1 MKYLNKLASVFFI
14 AMLGMLTMTSCE
26 GGDLYDIGSPEWLSE
41 MGGGEEDDSNIITV
55 IPNPTTLGNTDNTTP
70 WWTVFTDDIKAEPG
84 KTYQV
89 QFLNYGSGTSN
100 WLNYLFIL
108 RNEAK
113 DFEYAVLRADN
124 WGWGTGY
131 AGEESDA
138 HFTKK
143 MESESRDWGAWAKA
157 MSLAKCTLTLY
168 NYGDGTADVKV
179 IMLGSDNQTYTQEY
193 NNISVDKDNL
203 YFSFTCEGSHLEF
216 GNIDIEDSE
225 PTAMTLNGVPSEVVL
240 GTDLDEFLANI
251 TATVT
256 FAEGVTKDIPA
267 SDLQFE
273 IIPDFTELGQKTLV
287 VVYNK
292 TYMGNNCS
300 KPVIA
305 SKTFNLVK
313 ELSAFTQTYVVPTPA
328 VLGKEDNTS
337 APWFENNTDH
347 IKIAPKETK
356 VVSFT
361 SYTAGVNNWDNF
373 LIRLTNSAWASY
385 CVVRADNFGWD
396 EGYAACKASTEAG
409 RDWAAWLAAMNG
421 AKVTAYITNNGNGT
435 ADIKMNML
443 GNDGVTYTQ
452 DYIGINTIDAEDLY
466 FDVLVENAHVVF
478 DKVLGATDNSTLWDA
493 QLFSQNIK
501 VIPHQKSTFNF
512 TNYSSLANNWNNF
525 MVILGNAAGE
535 HKAVCRADNFG
546 WGTSYDGCTLSM
558 EEGRNWD
565 EWRAAMDGAKVSVT
579 VVNNGDGTADV
590 NVAMVGNNSKN
601 YTQDYIGIKVD
612 NPDDFYVRFSV
623 DGSHLVFE

>member
-41 MGGGEEDDSNIITV
+41 MGGGEEDESNIITV
-55 IPNPTTLGNTDNTTP
+55 VPNPTTLGNTDNTTP

-100 WLNYLFIL
+100 WLNYLLVL

-131 AGEESDA
+131 TGEESDA
-138 HFTKK
+138 HFIKK
-143 MESESRDWGAWAKA
+143 MESENRDWGAWAKA

-240 GTDLDEFLANI
+240 GTELNEFLANV

-256 FAEGVTKDIPA
+256 FAEGVTKEIPA
-267 SDLQFE
+267 SELQFE

-305 SKTFNLVK
+305 SKTFSLVK
-313 ELSAFTQTYVVPTPA
+313 ELSAFTQTYVVPTPIL
-328 VLGKEDNTS
+328 LGAEDNSTPFWG
-337 APWFENNTDH
+337 AHTEN

-356 VVSFT
+356 VATFT
-361 SYTAGVNNWDNF
+361 NYSSCASNWNNFCIVLCKEN
-373 LIRLTNSAWASY
+373 NAEYA
-385 CVVRADNFGWD
+385 VVRADNYGWGD
-396 EGYAACKASTEAG
+396 GYAACTPTMEVG
-409 RDWAAWLAAMNG
+409 RDWDVWRPAMDGAKVTTYVTNNGDGTADVKAVMVGNNGATYTQEYKGINTVDPDNFYFRFTVDGCHLVFDKEVGASDCSTPFWGAHSPNIQVIGHQVCTVNFTNYSSCASNWNNFCIVLCKADNTEYAVVRADNYGWGDGYGACTATMEEGRNWDAWRPAMNG
-421 AKVTAYITNNGNGT
+421 AKVSAQIVNNGDGT
-435 ADIKMNML
+435 ADIKVVMHGTD
-443 GNDGVTYTQ
+443 GNDYTQ
-452 DYIGINTIDAEDLY
+452 DYIGINTVDP
-466 FDVLVENAHVVF
+466 
-478 DKVLGATDNSTLWDA
+478 DN
-493 QLFSQNIK
+493 FY
-501 VIPHQKSTFNF
+501 FNF
-512 TNYSSLANNWNNF
+512 T
-525 MVILGNAAGE
+525 
-535 HKAVCRADNFG
+535 
-546 WGTSYDGCTLSM
+546 
-558 EEGRNWD
+558 
-565 EWRAAMDGAKVSVT
+565 
-579 VVNNGDGTADV
+579 
-590 NVAMVGNNSKN
+590 
-601 YTQDYIGIKVD
+601 
-612 NPDDFYVRFSV
+612 V
-623 DGSHLVFE
+623 DGSYLVFE

>member
-41 MGGGEEDDSNIITV
+41 MGGGEEDESNIITV
-55 IPNPTTLGNTDNTTP
+55 VPNPTTLGNTDNTTP

-100 WLNYLFIL
+100 WLNFLLVL

-131 AGEESDA
+131 TGEESDA
-138 HFTKK
+138 HFIKK
-143 MESESRDWGAWAKA
+143 MESENRDWGAWAKA

-240 GTDLDEFLANI
+240 GTELNEFLANV

-256 FAEGVTKDIPA
+256 FAEGVTKEIPA
-267 SDLQFE
+267 PELQFE

-305 SKTFNLVK
+305 SKTFSLVK
-313 ELSAFTQTYVVPTPA
+313 ELSAFTQTYVVPTPIL
-328 VLGKEDNTS
+328 LGAEDNSTPFWG
-337 APWFENNTDH
+337 AHTEN

-356 VVSFT
+356 VATFT
-361 SYTAGVNNWDNF
+361 NYSSCASNWNNFCIVLCKADN
-373 LIRLTNSAWASY
+373 TEYA
-385 CVVRADNFGWD
+385 VVRADNYGWGD
-396 EGYAACKASTEAG
+396 GYGACTATMEEG
-409 RDWAAWLAAMNG
+409 RNWDAWRPAMNG
-421 AKVTAYITNNGNGT
+421 AKVSAQIVNNGDGT
-435 ADIKMNML
+435 ADIKVVMHGTD
-443 GNDGVTYTQ
+443 GNDYTQ
-452 DYIGINTIDAEDLY
+452 DYIGINTVDP
-466 FDVLVENAHVVF
+466 
-478 DKVLGATDNSTLWDA
+478 DN
-493 QLFSQNIK
+493 FY
-501 VIPHQKSTFNF
+501 FNF
-512 TNYSSLANNWNNF
+512 T
-525 MVILGNAAGE
+525 
-535 HKAVCRADNFG
+535 
-546 WGTSYDGCTLSM
+546 
-558 EEGRNWD
+558 
-565 EWRAAMDGAKVSVT
+565 
-579 VVNNGDGTADV
+579 
-590 NVAMVGNNSKN
+590 
-601 YTQDYIGIKVD
+601 
-612 NPDDFYVRFSV
+612 V
-623 DGSHLVFE
+623 DGSYLVFE

>member
-55 IPNPTTLGNTDNTTP
+55 VPNPTTLGNTDNTTP

-100 WLNYLFIL
+100 WLNFLLVL

-131 AGEESDA
+131 TGEESDA
-138 HFTKK
+138 HFIKK
-143 MESESRDWGAWAKA
+143 MESENRDWGAWAKA

-240 GTDLDEFLANI
+240 GTELNEFLANV

-256 FAEGVTKDIPA
+256 FAEGVTKEIPA
-267 SDLQFE
+267 SELQFE

-305 SKTFNLVK
+305 SKTFSLVK
-313 ELSAFTQTYVVPTPA
+313 ELSAFTQTYVVPTPIL
-328 VLGKEDNTS
+328 LGAEDNSTPFWG
-337 APWFENNTDH
+337 AHTEN

-356 VVSFT
+356 VATFT
-361 SYTAGVNNWDNF
+361 NYSSCASNWNNFCIVLCKEN
-373 LIRLTNSAWASY
+373 NAEYA
-385 CVVRADNFGWD
+385 VVRADNYGWGD
-396 EGYAACKASTEAG
+396 GYAACTPMMEAG
-409 RDWAAWLAAMNG
+409 RDWDVWRPAMDGAKVTTYVTNNGDGTADVKAVMVGNNGATYTQEYKGINTVDPENFYFRFTVDGCHLVFDKEVGASDCSTPFWGAHSPNIQVIGHQVCTVNFTNYSSCASNWNNFCIVLCKADNTEYAVVRADNYGWGDGYGACTATMEEGRNWDAWRPAMNG
-421 AKVTAYITNNGNGT
+421 AKVSAQIVNNGDGT
-435 ADIKMNML
+435 ADIKVVMHGTD
-443 GNDGVTYTQ
+443 GNDYTQ
-452 DYIGINTIDAEDLY
+452 DYIGINTVDP
-466 FDVLVENAHVVF
+466 
-478 DKVLGATDNSTLWDA
+478 DN
-493 QLFSQNIK
+493 FY
-501 VIPHQKSTFNF
+501 FNF
-512 TNYSSLANNWNNF
+512 T
-525 MVILGNAAGE
+525 
-535 HKAVCRADNFG
+535 
-546 WGTSYDGCTLSM
+546 
-558 EEGRNWD
+558 
-565 EWRAAMDGAKVSVT
+565 
-579 VVNNGDGTADV
+579 
-590 NVAMVGNNSKN
+590 
-601 YTQDYIGIKVD
+601 
-612 NPDDFYVRFSV
+612 V
-623 DGSHLVFE
+623 DGSYLVFE

>member
-55 IPNPTTLGNTDNTTP
+55 VPNPTTLGNTDNTTP

-100 WLNYLFIL
+100 WLNFLLVL

-131 AGEESDA
+131 TGEESDA
-138 HFTKK
+138 HFIKK
-143 MESESRDWGAWAKA
+143 MESENRDWGAWAKA

-168 NYGDGTADVKV
+168 NYGDGTADVKI

-240 GTDLDEFLANI
+240 GTELNEFLANV

-256 FAEGVTKDIPA
+256 FAEGVTKEIPA
-267 SDLQFE
+267 SELQFE

-305 SKTFNLVK
+305 SKTFSLVK
-313 ELSAFTQTYVVPTPA
+313 ELSAFTQTYVVPTPIL
-328 VLGKEDNTS
+328 LGAEDNSTPFWG
-337 APWFENNTDH
+337 AHTEN

-356 VVSFT
+356 VATFT
-361 SYTAGVNNWDNF
+361 NYSSCASNWNNFCIVLCKEN
-373 LIRLTNSAWASY
+373 NAEYA
-385 CVVRADNFGWD
+385 VVRADNYGWGD
-396 EGYAACKASTEAG
+396 GYAACTPTMEAG
-409 RDWAAWLAAMNG
+409 RDWDVWRPAMDGAKVTTYVTNNGDGTADVKAVMVGNNGATYTQEYKGINTVDPENFYFRFTVDGCHLVFDKEVGASDCSTPFWGAHSPNIQVIGHQVCTVNFTNYSSCASNWNNFCIVLCKADNTEYAVVRADNYGWGDGYGACTATMEEGRNWDAWRPAMNG
-421 AKVTAYITNNGNGT
+421 AKVSAQIVNNGDGT
-435 ADIKMNML
+435 ADIKVVMH
-443 GNDGVTYTQ
+443 GIDGKDYTQ
-452 DYIGINTIDAEDLY
+452 DYIGINTVDP
-466 FDVLVENAHVVF
+466 
-478 DKVLGATDNSTLWDA
+478 DN
-493 QLFSQNIK
+493 FY
-501 VIPHQKSTFNF
+501 FNF
-512 TNYSSLANNWNNF
+512 T
-525 MVILGNAAGE
+525 
-535 HKAVCRADNFG
+535 
-546 WGTSYDGCTLSM
+546 
-558 EEGRNWD
+558 
-565 EWRAAMDGAKVSVT
+565 
-579 VVNNGDGTADV
+579 
-590 NVAMVGNNSKN
+590 
-601 YTQDYIGIKVD
+601 
-612 NPDDFYVRFSV
+612 V
-623 DGSHLVFE
+623 DGSYLVFE

>member
-41 MGGGEEDDSNIITV
+41 MGGGEEDESNIITV
-55 IPNPTTLGNTDNTTP
+55 VPNPTTLGNTDNTTP

-100 WLNYLFIL
+100 WLNFLLVL

-131 AGEESDA
+131 TGEESDA
-138 HFTKK
+138 HFIKK
-143 MESESRDWGAWAKA
+143 MESENRDWGAWAKA

-168 NYGDGTADVKV
+168 NYGDGTADVKI

-240 GTDLDEFLANI
+240 GTELNEFLANV

-256 FAEGVTKDIPA
+256 FAEGVTKEIPA
-267 SDLQFE
+267 SELQFE

-305 SKTFNLVK
+305 SKTFSLVK
-313 ELSAFTQTYVVPTPA
+313 ELSAFTQTYVVPTPIL
-328 VLGKEDNTS
+328 LGAEDNSTPFWG
-337 APWFENNTDH
+337 AHTEN

-356 VVSFT
+356 VATFT
-361 SYTAGVNNWDNF
+361 NYSSCASNWNNFCIVLCKEN
-373 LIRLTNSAWASY
+373 NAEYA
-385 CVVRADNFGWD
+385 VVRADNYGWGD
-396 EGYAACKASTEAG
+396 GYAACTPTMEAG
-409 RDWAAWLAAMNG
+409 RDWDVWRPAMDGAKVTTYVTNNGDGTADVKAVMVGNNGATYTQEYKGINTVDPENFYFRFTVDGCHLVFDKEVGASDCSTPFWGAHSPNIQVIGHQVCTVNFTNYSSCASNWNNFCIVLCKADNTEYAVVRADNYGWGDGYGACKPAMEEGRNWDAWRPAMNG
-421 AKVTAYITNNGNGT
+421 AKVSAQIVNNGDGT
-435 ADIKMNML
+435 ADIKVVMHGTD
-443 GNDGVTYTQ
+443 GNDYTQ
-452 DYIGINTIDAEDLY
+452 DYIGINTVDP
-466 FDVLVENAHVVF
+466 
-478 DKVLGATDNSTLWDA
+478 DN
-493 QLFSQNIK
+493 FY
-501 VIPHQKSTFNF
+501 FNF
-512 TNYSSLANNWNNF
+512 T
-525 MVILGNAAGE
+525 
-535 HKAVCRADNFG
+535 
-546 WGTSYDGCTLSM
+546 
-558 EEGRNWD
+558 
-565 EWRAAMDGAKVSVT
+565 
-579 VVNNGDGTADV
+579 
-590 NVAMVGNNSKN
+590 
-601 YTQDYIGIKVD
+601 
-612 NPDDFYVRFSV
+612 V
-623 DGSHLVFE
+623 DGSYLVFE

>member
-41 MGGGEEDDSNIITV
+41 MGGGEEDESNIITV
-55 IPNPTTLGNTDNTTP
+55 VPNPTTLGNTDNTTP

-100 WLNYLFIL
+100 WLNYLLVL

-131 AGEESDA
+131 TGEESDA
-138 HFTKK
+138 HFIKK
-143 MESESRDWGAWAKA
+143 MESENRDWGAWAKA

-240 GTDLDEFLANI
+240 GTELNEFMANI

-256 FAEGVTKDIPA
+256 FAEGVTKEIPA
-267 SDLQFE
+267 SELQFE

-305 SKTFNLVK
+305 SKTFSLVK
-313 ELSAFTQTYVVPTPA
+313 ELSAFTQTYVVPTPIL
-328 VLGKEDNTS
+328 LGAEDNSTPFWG
-337 APWFENNTDH
+337 AHTEN

-356 VVSFT
+356 VATFT
-361 SYTAGVNNWDNF
+361 NYSSCASNWNNFCIVLCKEN
-373 LIRLTNSAWASY
+373 NAEYA
-385 CVVRADNFGWD
+385 VVRADNYGWGD
-396 EGYAACKASTEAG
+396 GYAACTPTMEAG
-409 RDWAAWLAAMNG
+409 RDWDVWRPAMDGAKVTTYVTNNGDGTADVKAVMVGNNGATYTQEYKGINTVDPENFYFRFTVDGCHLVFDKEVGASDCSTPFWGAHSPNIQVIGHQVCTVNFTNYSSCASNWNNFCIVLCKADNTEYAVVRADNYGWGDGYGACTATMEEGRNWDAWRPAMNG
-421 AKVTAYITNNGNGT
+421 AKVSAQIVNNGDGT
-435 ADIKMNML
+435 ADIKVVMHGTD
-443 GNDGVTYTQ
+443 GNDYTQ
-452 DYIGINTIDAEDLY
+452 DYIGINTVDP
-466 FDVLVENAHVVF
+466 
-478 DKVLGATDNSTLWDA
+478 DN
-493 QLFSQNIK
+493 FY
-501 VIPHQKSTFNF
+501 FNF
-512 TNYSSLANNWNNF
+512 T
-525 MVILGNAAGE
+525 
-535 HKAVCRADNFG
+535 
-546 WGTSYDGCTLSM
+546 
-558 EEGRNWD
+558 
-565 EWRAAMDGAKVSVT
+565 
-579 VVNNGDGTADV
+579 
-590 NVAMVGNNSKN
+590 
-601 YTQDYIGIKVD
+601 
-612 NPDDFYVRFSV
+612 V
-623 DGSHLVFE
+623 DGSYLVFE

>member
-55 IPNPTTLGNTDNTTP
+55 VPNPTTLGNTDNTTP

-100 WLNYLFIL
+100 WLNFLLVL

-131 AGEESDA
+131 TGEESDA
-138 HFTKK
+138 HFIKK
-143 MESESRDWGAWAKA
+143 MESENRDWGAWAKA

-168 NYGDGTADVKV
+168 NYGDGTADVKI

-240 GTDLDEFLANI
+240 GTELNEFLANV

-256 FAEGVTKDIPA
+256 FAEGVTKEIPA
-267 SDLQFE
+267 SELQFE

-305 SKTFNLVK
+305 SKTFSLVK
-313 ELSAFTQTYVVPTPA
+313 ELSAFTQTYVVPTPIL
-328 VLGKEDNTS
+328 LGAEDNSTPFWG
-337 APWFENNTDH
+337 AHTEN

-356 VVSFT
+356 VATFT
-361 SYTAGVNNWDNF
+361 NYSSCASNWNNFCIVLCKEN
-373 LIRLTNSAWASY
+373 NAEYA
-385 CVVRADNFGWD
+385 VVRADNYGWGD
-396 EGYAACKASTEAG
+396 GYAACTPTMEVG
-409 RDWAAWLAAMNG
+409 RDWDVWRPAMDGAKVTTYVTNNGDGTADVKAVMVGNNGATYTQEYKGINTVDPENFYFRFTVDGCHLVFDKEVGASDCSTPFWGAHSPNIQVIGHQVCTVNFTNYSSCASNWNNFCIVLCKADNTEYAVVRADNYGWGDGYGACTATMEEGRNWDAWRPAMNG
-421 AKVTAYITNNGNGT
+421 AKVSAQIVNNGDGT
-435 ADIKMNML
+435 ADIKVVMHGTD
-443 GNDGVTYTQ
+443 GNDYTQ
-452 DYIGINTIDAEDLY
+452 DYIGINTVDP
-466 FDVLVENAHVVF
+466 
-478 DKVLGATDNSTLWDA
+478 DN
-493 QLFSQNIK
+493 FY
-501 VIPHQKSTFNF
+501 FNF
-512 TNYSSLANNWNNF
+512 T
-525 MVILGNAAGE
+525 
-535 HKAVCRADNFG
+535 
-546 WGTSYDGCTLSM
+546 
-558 EEGRNWD
+558 
-565 EWRAAMDGAKVSVT
+565 
-579 VVNNGDGTADV
+579 
-590 NVAMVGNNSKN
+590 
-601 YTQDYIGIKVD
+601 
-612 NPDDFYVRFSV
+612 V
-623 DGSHLVFE
+623 DGSYLVFE

>member
-55 IPNPTTLGNTDNTTP
+55 VPNPTTLGNTDNTTP

-100 WLNYLFIL
+100 WLNFLLVL

-131 AGEESDA
+131 TGEESDA
-138 HFTKK
+138 HFIKK
-143 MESESRDWGAWAKA
+143 MESENRDWGAWAKA

-240 GTDLDEFLANI
+240 GTELNEFLANV

-256 FAEGVTKDIPA
+256 FAEGVTKEIPA
-267 SDLQFE
+267 SELQFE

-305 SKTFNLVK
+305 SKTFSLVK
-313 ELSAFTQTYVVPTPA
+313 ELSAFTQTYVVPTPIL
-328 VLGKEDNTS
+328 LGAEDNSTPFWG
-337 APWFENNTDH
+337 AHTEN

-356 VVSFT
+356 VATFT
-361 SYTAGVNNWDNF
+361 NYSSCASNWNNFCIVLCKEN
-373 LIRLTNSAWASY
+373 NAEYA
-385 CVVRADNFGWD
+385 VVRADNYGWGD
-396 EGYAACKASTEAG
+396 GYGACTPTMEVG
-409 RDWAAWLAAMNG
+409 RDWDVWRPAMDGAKVTTYVTNNGDGTADVKAVMVGNNGATYTQEYKGINTVDPENFYFRFTVDGCHLVFDKEVGASDCSTPFWGAHSPNIQVIGHQVCTVNFTNYSSCASNWNNFCIVLCKADNTEYAVVRADNYGWGDGYGACTATMEEGRNWDAWRPAMNG
-421 AKVTAYITNNGNGT
+421 AKVSAQIVNNGDGT
-435 ADIKMNML
+435 ADIKVVMHGTD
-443 GNDGVTYTQ
+443 GNDYTQ
-452 DYIGINTIDAEDLY
+452 DYIGINTVDP
-466 FDVLVENAHVVF
+466 
-478 DKVLGATDNSTLWDA
+478 DN
-493 QLFSQNIK
+493 FY
-501 VIPHQKSTFNF
+501 FNF
-512 TNYSSLANNWNNF
+512 T
-525 MVILGNAAGE
+525 
-535 HKAVCRADNFG
+535 
-546 WGTSYDGCTLSM
+546 
-558 EEGRNWD
+558 
-565 EWRAAMDGAKVSVT
+565 
-579 VVNNGDGTADV
+579 
-590 NVAMVGNNSKN
+590 
-601 YTQDYIGIKVD
+601 
-612 NPDDFYVRFSV
+612 V
-623 DGSHLVFE
+623 DGSYLVFE

>member
-41 MGGGEEDDSNIITV
+41 MGGGEEDESNIITV
-55 IPNPTTLGNTDNTTP
+55 VPNPTTLGNTDNTTP

-100 WLNYLFIL
+100 WLNFLLVL

-131 AGEESDA
+131 TGEESDA
-138 HFTKK
+138 HFIKK
-143 MESESRDWGAWAKA
+143 MESENRDWGAWAKA

-240 GTDLDEFLANI
+240 GTELNEFMANI

-256 FAEGVTKDIPA
+256 FAEGVTKEIPA
-267 SDLQFE
+267 SELQFE

-305 SKTFNLVK
+305 SKTFSLVK
-313 ELSAFTQTYVVPTPA
+313 ELSAFTQTYVVPTPIL
-328 VLGKEDNTS
+328 LGAEDNSTPFWG
-337 APWFENNTDH
+337 AHTEN

-356 VVSFT
+356 VATFT
-361 SYTAGVNNWDNF
+361 NYSSCASNWNNFWIVLCKEN
-373 LIRLTNSAWASY
+373 NAEYA
-385 CVVRADNFGWD
+385 VVRADNYGWGD
-396 EGYAACKASTEAG
+396 GYAACTPTMEAG
-409 RDWAAWLAAMNG
+409 RDWDVWRPAMDGAKVTTYVTNNGDGTADVKAVMVGNNGATYTQEYKGINTVDPENFYFRFTVDGCHLVFDKEVGASDCSTPFWGAHSPNIQVIGHQVCTVNFTNYSSCASNWNNFCIVLCKADNTEYAVVRADNYGWGDGYGACTATMEEGRNWDAWRPAMNG
-421 AKVTAYITNNGNGT
+421 AKVSAQIVNNGDGT
-435 ADIKMNML
+435 ADIKVVMHGTD
-443 GNDGVTYTQ
+443 GNDYTQ
-452 DYIGINTIDAEDLY
+452 DYIGINTVDP
-466 FDVLVENAHVVF
+466 
-478 DKVLGATDNSTLWDA
+478 DN
-493 QLFSQNIK
+493 FY
-501 VIPHQKSTFNF
+501 FNF
-512 TNYSSLANNWNNF
+512 T
-525 MVILGNAAGE
+525 
-535 HKAVCRADNFG
+535 
-546 WGTSYDGCTLSM
+546 
-558 EEGRNWD
+558 
-565 EWRAAMDGAKVSVT
+565 
-579 VVNNGDGTADV
+579 
-590 NVAMVGNNSKN
+590 
-601 YTQDYIGIKVD
+601 
-612 NPDDFYVRFSV
+612 V
-623 DGSHLVFE
+623 DGSYLVFE